1 MENIEKLFGMLNEH
15 AEKLEKEH
23 NTTLLEGIL
32 DGLEAWLDGEVDFSQ
47 DGATKEDVRK
57 AIQIAVLKGMRKG
70 SQPNHQMTPDTLG
83 LLVGYFVEQI
93 FANRLETEK
102 ISILDPAVGTGNLL
116 LTVMNLL
123 DGKIEATGVEVDE
136 LLIRLAAATADLTEQ
151 PVSLYRQDA
160 LQDLLVNPVDAIVCD
175 LPVGYYPN
183 EDIALDYELCPSEGM
198 SYAHHLFIE
207 QSINYT
213 KDGGYLF
220 FLAPTHLFESEQSK
234 QLHKYIQKHAWIQAI
249 IQLPDTMFANKAL
262 EKSIVI
268 LQKQGADFKAPK
280 EVLLAK
286 VPNMQNKQALAMFF
300 EKVKMWQEDK

>member
-15 AEKLEKEH
+15 AEKIEKEH
-23 NTTLLEGIL
+23 NVTLLEGIL
-32 DGLEAWLDGEVDFSQ
+32 DGLEAWLDEEVNFSQ
-47 DGATKEDVRK
+47 EGATKEDVRK

-83 LLVGYFVEQI
+83 LLVGYFVEQL
-93 FANRLETEK
+93 FAERLETEK

-123 DGKIEATGVEVDE
+123 DGKTEATGVEVDE
-136 LLIRLAAATADLTEQ
+136 LLIRIAAATADLTEQ
-151 PVSLYRQDA
+151 PVSLFRQDA
-160 LQDLLVNPVDAIVCD
+160 LQDLLVNPADAVVCD

-183 EDIALDYELCPSEGM
+183 EDIALDYELCASEGM

-268 LQKQGADFKAPK
+268 LQKQGKEFNAPK

-300 EKVKMWQEDK
+300 EKVKMWQEGK